1 MDFEPATV
9 GFEPF
14 PNLVLF
20 VVGRVVLYEDCSAA
34 PVASRELLKKR
45 EVRRCIEHVISL
57 VVKLGGVDLN
67 GSKNLHA
74 LALACHGDFR
84 RAPNGAPRC
93 VERGVLA
100 EAGFVREDER
110 PVFAL
115 GFFFRFG

>member
-1 MDFEPATV
+1 MHFEPATV

-14 PNLVLF
+14 PNFVLF
-20 VVGRVVLYEDCSAA
+20 VVGRVVLYEDGSTAMVA
-34 PVASRELLKKR
+34 PRNLLKKR

-57 VVKLGGVDLN
+57 VVKLSSVDLN
-67 GSKNLHA
+67 GSKNFHA
-74 LALACHGDFR
+74 FALACHGDFR
-84 RAPNGAPRC
+84 RAPNWAPRC

-100 EAGFVREDER
+100 EAGFVRENER